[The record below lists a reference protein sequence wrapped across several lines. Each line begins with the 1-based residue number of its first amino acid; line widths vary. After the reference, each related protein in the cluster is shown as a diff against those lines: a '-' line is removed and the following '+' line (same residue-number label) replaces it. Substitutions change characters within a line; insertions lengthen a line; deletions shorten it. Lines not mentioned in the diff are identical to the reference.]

1 MKPTTNAQNYVFIFR
16 APGVGLIR
24 RTHVTRAGDA
34 ENAARKMARIA
45 VKETGAE
52 TVVCVY
58 KGPVERDLPP
68 KLAEEIEREG
78 TV

>member
-1 MKPTTNAQNYVFIFR
+1 MKSTTNAQNYVFIFR

-45 VKETGAE
+45 AKETGAE
-52 TVVCVY
+52 TVECVY
-58 KGPVERDLPP
+58 KGPAERELPP
-68 KLAEEIEREG
+68 ELAEEIGREG
-78 TV
+78 AV